1 MSAKSNV
8 NAMTDLKE
16 SSAKRIAKL
25 VRLMSSEHDG
35 EWSNAVRKLKLFL
48 RNEGLTF
55 NDLAT
60 VIENCDGAIEERR
73 YSDMDAEIIFAR
85 GVEKGRKE
93 ERELPPEFYDGDGDP
108 RWNEIALF
116 CQKNNARLR
125 GAWEHDFIN
134 DMAGKTIW
142 REPTEKQAKHL
153 IAIFIRLGGYYDP
166 KAVHLHR

>member
-1 MSAKSNV
+1 MRRLIVLCTSALRSASANGQAVNHCKTCWMSAKSNV

-93 ERELPPEFYDGDGDP
+93 TERELPPEFYDGDGDP

-116 CQKNNARLR
+116 CQKNNARLTR
-125 GAWEHDFIN
+125 RMGARFH
-134 DMAGKTIW
+134 
-142 REPTEKQAKHL
+142 Q
-153 IAIFIRLGGYYDP
+153 
-166 KAVHLHR
+166 